1 MAKVTLRAS
10 GGLNY
15 DMDPN
20 NLPEGDYVSA
30 SNVIIDTG
38 KDGGA
43 GAMRMTE
50 SIKSTGITFTG
61 TVKTTFQDPSGYI
74 YVLVRSDATTARI
87 YRINDTQ
94 TSASEILNYPHTV
107 SSDFLPDLR
116 VIGDMILWNYYGTG
130 TVLSYSIKRYS
141 GSAPESV
148 TADNLFLQKKTPNNV
163 VSITKVLISGA
174 GVALLEQT
182 DIQFASRYQYQSGE
196 YSVLSNFSQMYKA
209 EKNTSSYTITFDF
222 SGTPTFVSSLET
234 YCRFGNNGTWRRIDT
249 RVIGTVTPYTWAGQV
264 YETLDTITASKPF
277 DAVPVNAK
285 HLEVAKNRLFLAN
298 IQDDYQMTDANK
310 AISISVA
317 SGTTLSAGSTKSYLG
332 NVTALSSSETSS
344 NGSGYAKPFAN
355 NSTYAVGWAYYDESL
370 KTRGV
375 EKFSKFTT
383 GKFTYPILPDITLT
397 QDAGYSKPSWAKY
410 IQLVY
415 TKNISKSY
423 VYEGYASNVY
433 FQFTVKDKDSSTGEI
448 TTYKTLSQN
457 VSKDDL
463 KNEIMIVIDLMG
475 MFRAGAPYVWQDGDR
490 MSISIVTDTATNTT
504 TMLDLTIANQV
515 GSSLYCKYTGGVVT
529 SDVIPDPSKLY
540 FEIYSPAQQQ
550 SDDTLL
556 FYEYGNLVDIS
567 SWTSGS
573 ITFSSASATTFAN
586 KKLLGDMVFT
596 TMTIP
601 TYKDSPFLYNVV
613 KTTPIDSNISADQ
626 VTTATGTLL
635 EGTMLQSGT
644 NTSGA
649 YIATPKEAN
658 VKFTALTPNA
668 DSATLTTNGASIKI
682 TGFYEAGRQTPS
694 VNFISL
700 DWSYNYSDVLSVK
713 TATPPDTSEYT
724 GKSEWRLYGQIYR
737 TPYDNKENKPL
748 AAVKFGSEILLGTG
762 GKSLDGTTTG
772 TNTSTVKYDL
782 NKTGQDINAKDE
794 FYVKLR
800 MEFNSSGDLNSASST
815 LSSFSFTFTLNGD
828 RITPKTLT
836 SYNPTPELYEAG
848 ATVLFRSV
856 SNATVN
862 KQWNTSSGKP
872 TLPAKDPVSLVRT
885 NAIRYSGNFVAGT
898 KINNLNSFFGLD
910 ANEVPI
916 ENGDIMSLQRAS
928 RLQGNGSML
937 LALCKRESSY
947 IFLGEQEL
955 AQGNNSSIRALTANF
970 IGTIRN
976 MGNMLGLQDKGSVMN
991 YKGTIWWWDNFNKK
1005 IVKYTEDGIDTPSD
1019 MFMRSSFLKQD
1030 GAAKFAYD
1038 PFYQMCCV
1046 YLPQN
1051 GKVIGYSDRFKRW
1064 VSFYDYTLDFAES
1077 FGDKMILFKN
1087 GVVYK
1092 SLQSGTQ
1099 NDYNSLMGTSYNSTI
1114 QFVLNSQLPIRPL
1127 NISVSH
1133 NCSVIDY
1140 TQSNAVK
1147 SSLLQIDI
1155 SNENGQASQ
1164 IYESNFLL
1172 EDNRLYANVMRDSN
1186 SGGDNPL
1193 VAGNYIVG
1201 YLNNFLVTLKD
1212 RTQNMKINSVE
1223 VEFEPVEG
1231 HS

>member
-15 DMDPN
+15 DIDPN
-20 NLPEGDYVSA
+20 NLPDGDYVSA
-30 SNVIIDTG
+30 SNIIVDTG

-43 GAMRMTE
+43 GAMRMIE
-50 SIKSTGITFTG
+50 SIKSSGVTFTG

-74 YVLVRSDATTARI
+74 YVLVRTDGTTAKI
-87 YRINDTQ
+87 YRLNDTQ
-94 TSASEILNYPHTV
+94 TAASEILNYPHAV
-107 SSDFLPDLR
+107 SSDFTPDLR
-116 VIGDMILWNYYGTG
+116 IIGDMMVWNYYGSG
-130 TVLSYSIKRYS
+130 TVLSYSLKRYS
-141 GSAPESV
+141 GGAAESV
-148 TADNLFLQKKTPNNV
+148 TANNLFLQKKTPNNV
-163 VSITKVLISGA
+163 VSIAKVLTSGA

-182 DIQFASRYQYQSGE
+182 DVQFSSRYQYQSGE

-222 SGTPTFVSSLET
+222 SGTPSFVSTLEV
-234 YCRFGNNGTWRRIDT
+234 YCRFGNNGTWRRIET
-249 RVIGTVTPYTWAGQV
+249 RAISLTSAYTWSGQI
-264 YETLDTITASKPF
+264 YETLDTITAAKPF

-298 IQDDYQMTDANK
+298 IQDDYEMTDANK
-310 AISISVA
+310 LISISTS

-332 NVTALSSSETSS
+332 NVSALSSSETSS

-375 EKFSKFTT
+375 EKFNKFTT

-397 QDAGYSKPSWAKY
+397 QETGYSKPSWAKY
-410 IQLVY
+410 IQVVY

-423 VYEGYASNVY
+423 VYEGYASNIY

-448 TTYKTLSQN
+448 TNYKTLSQN
-457 VSKDDL
+457 ITKDDL
-463 KNEIMIVIDLMG
+463 KNEVMIVVDLMG

-490 MSISIVTDTATNTT
+490 MSLSIVTDTGTGATTV
-504 TMLDLTIANQV
+504 LDLTIANQV
-515 GSSLYCKYTGGVVT
+515 GSSIYCKYTGGVVT
-529 SDVIPDPSKLY
+529 ADEIPDPSKLY
-540 FEIYSPAQQQ
+540 FEIYTPAQQQ
-550 SDDTLL
+550 SDDALM
-556 FYEYGNLVDIS
+556 FYEYGNLVDITGWS
-567 SWTSGS
+567 SGS
-573 ITFSSASATTFAN
+573 ITFSSATGTTFSN

-596 TMTIP
+596 SLSIP
-601 TYKDSPFLYNVV
+601 TYKTSPFLYNVV
-613 KTTPIDSNISADQ
+613 KTTPIESNISADQ
-626 VTTATGTLL
+626 ITVAAGTLL
-635 EGTMLQSGT
+635 ESTLMQSGT
-644 NTSGA
+644 NSSGS
-649 YIATPKEAN
+649 YIATPKEGN
-658 VKFTALTPNA
+658 VKFTSLTSNA
-668 DSATLTTNGASIKI
+668 DSATLTTNGASIKLA
-682 TGFYEAGRQTPS
+682 GFYEAGRQTPS
-694 VNFISL
+694 VNVITL
-700 DWSYNYSDVLSVK
+700 DWSFNYTDVLSIK
-713 TATPPDTSEYT
+713 TATYPDTSEYS

-737 TPYDNKENKPL
+737 VPYDNKENKPL
-748 AAVKFGSEILLGTG
+748 AAVKFDTEKLLGTG
-762 GKSLDGTTTG
+762 GKAYDGTTSSSY
-772 TNTSTVKYDL
+772 TSSIKYDL
-782 NKTGQDINAKDE
+782 NKIGQDFNAKDE
-794 FYVKLR
+794 FYIKLR
-800 MEFNSSGDLNSASST
+800 MEFNSSGDLNGATST

-836 SYNPTPELYEAG
+836 SYNPNPELYEAG
-848 ATVLFRSV
+848 ATVLFRSI

-872 TLPAKDPVSLVRT
+872 TLSAKDPVSLTRT

-955 AQGNNSSIRALTANF
+955 AQGNNNSIRALTANF

-1005 IVKYTEDGIDTPSD
+1005 VVKYDESGIDTPSD
-1019 MFMRSSFLKQD
+1019 LFMRSSFISKD
-1030 GAAKFAYD
+1030 GTAKFAYD
-1038 PFYQMCCV
+1038 PFYQVCYV
-1046 YLPQN
+1046 YLSQN
-1051 GKVIGYSDRFKRW
+1051 GGKSLGFSDKFRRW
-1064 VSFYDYTLDFAES
+1064 ISFYDFNMDFAES

-1087 GVVYK
+1087 GTVYK
-1092 SLQSGTQ
+1092 SLQSGNQ
-1099 NDYNSLMGTSYNSTI
+1099 DDYNSLMGTTYNSTI
-1114 QFVLNSQLPIRPL
+1114 QFVLNSQLPVRPL
-1127 NISVSH
+1127 NVSISH
-1133 NCSVIDY
+1133 NCNVIDY
-1140 TQSNAVK
+1140 NQSNGVK
-1147 SSLLQIDI
+1147 SSLLQIDV

-1164 IYESNFLL
+1164 IYESNFLM

-1186 SGGDNPL
+1186 STGGL
-1193 VAGNYIVG
+1193 VSGDYVVG
-1201 YLNNFLVTLKD
+1201 YLNKFLVTLKD

-1223 VEFEPVEG
+1223 IDLEAVSG